1 MSILIALRSY
11 TSLLGYR
18 GLLLAAKGRILRR
31 EIEIAVRV
39 PGYEQPVHLRL
50 RSSDVT
56 LFQSI
61 FLEHEYDIVLSQSPR
76 VIVDAGANVG
86 FTSVWYANKYPNAT
100 IIAIEPEKRNFEIL
114 QKNIAGYK
122 NVRALRA
129 ALWSENKRVSIVDPG
144 LGSWAFRVQEPEER
158 ESPRDANLT
167 EAFTLSYVMSL
178 FGLAHI
184 DILKVDIEGSE
195 KEVFEN
201 SSTWIDRI
209 GVIVIELHDRYKKG
223 CSQAVWRAA
232 TEFCYRLQRG
242 DTAILLRKESEE
254 DYSSSKIITEPKRC
268 HDRMTGML
276 PLAIVSVDNKGRS
289 G

>member
-1 MSILIALRSY
+1 MSILLALRNY
-11 TSLLGYR
+11 TLLLGYR
-18 GLLLAAKGRILRR
+18 GLLLAAEARILGQ
-31 EIEIAVRV
+31 EIEIGVRV
-39 PGYEQPVHLRL
+39 PGYEQPLHLRL
-50 RSSDVT
+50 RSSDIT

-100 IIAIEPEKRNFEIL
+100 IIAIEPEQRNFEIL

-122 NVRALRA
+122 NVKALRA
-129 ALWSENKRVSIVDPG
+129 ALWKENKRVSMVDPG
-144 LGSWAFRVQEPEER
+144 LGSWAFRVHDPEDR
-158 ESPRDANLT
+158 ESPCDASLT
-167 EAFTLSYVMSL
+167 EAFTLGHIMSL

-223 CSQAVWRAA
+223 CSHAVWMAA
-232 TEFCYRLQRG
+232 SEFCYRLQSG
-242 DTAILLRKESEE
+242 DTTILLRKESEE
-254 DYSSSKIITEPKRC
+254 DYSSIKTITELKPC
-268 HDRMTGML
+268 PNPMSAML
-276 PLAIVSVDNKGRS
+276 PLEIVSVDNKGRS